1 MHLIGYFCMLFAM
14 LASLVLAG
22 AALFAA
28 WTGRP
33 ELARLCEKGHLAA
46 AALMTAASAVLLQ
59 ALVVRDFSFQYV
71 ASYTDTFL
79 PMFYT
84 VTAFWAGQAGSL
96 LFWAWCVALMGV
108 VFMGSRAYAELAPA
122 TRAWYWVMFLSVQAF
137 FLVLLTGPANPFLAL
152 APAAAEGN
160 GLNPLLRNPG
170 MIFHPPLLF
179 LGYAGFTIPACLGL
193 ASWVAAEPRPWLA
206 AGRPWALVS
215 WIFLTAGIALGGW
228 WSYMELGWG
237 GYWAWD
243 PVENASL
250 IPWLSA
256 TAFLHTALIED
267 RRGALPRTNLFLMAL
282 TLLLCFFATYLVR
295 SGIIESLHAFG
306 SGGMDVPLV
315 SFLLLG
321 LGATV
326 LALGAGRDPSARQLS
341 GLASRQGVLVLAVWL
356 LLAIGA
362 VVMLGTM
369 WPVLSKLWSS
379 NPVGLGEGFYN
390 RVCLPLFALL
400 TLLLAVCPWLG
411 WKGGI
416 RHARWFFVVAG
427 VFLGAA
433 GVLYTQGVRLPVP
446 LLAAAAAVAV
456 VAGSAALLAAD
467 PAARVSR
474 PSWGALGTHLGLAL
488 VVLGIAVSGPYK
500 IETEATL
507 AKGRAVHLGSYT
519 LTLVDSTQTSSPAMA
534 VFTAR
539 IKVERFGQP
548 VGELTPERRMFR
560 GFDQPF
566 AEVST
571 IPGLGDEIYAT
582 VLAFE
587 RDGSAVAVKASVNPL
602 VNWIWI
608 GSTVMCLLP
617 LVGLRRRTRK
627 D

>member
-1 MHLIGYFCMLFAM
+1 MHLIGYFCLLFAM

-33 ELARLCEKGHLAA
+33 ELARACEKGHLAA

-71 ASYTDTFL
+71 ASYTDSLL

-108 VFMGSRAYAELAPA
+108 VFIGTRAYAELAPS
-122 TRAWYWVMFLSVQAF
+122 TRAWYWVLFLAVQAF

-193 ASWVAAEPRPWLA
+193 ASWVAAEPKPWLG

-295 SGIIESLHAFG
+295 SGIVESLHAFG

-321 LGATV
+321 LGVTV
-326 LALGAGRDPSARQLS
+326 LALGAGRDPGARQLS

-356 LLAIGA
+356 FLAIGA

-369 WPVLSKLWSS
+369 WPVLSKLWSE

-411 WKGGI
+411 WKGGF
-416 RHARWFFVVAG
+416 RHAKWFYVVAG

-446 LLAAAAAVAV
+446 LLAGAAALAVA
-456 VAGSAALLAAD
+456 AGSVALLAAD
-467 PAARVSR
+467 PAARASR
-474 PSWGALGTHLGLAL
+474 PSWGALGAHLGLAL

-519 LTLVDSTQTSSPAMA
+519 LTLVDSTSTSSPAMA

-566 AEVST
+566 SEVST

-617 LVGLRRRTRK
+617 LVGLRRRTSK

>member
-1 MHLIGYFCMLFAM
+1 MHLVGYFCLFFAM

-22 AALFAA
+22 SALLAA
-28 WTGRP
+28 WSGRP
-33 ELARLCEKGHLAA
+33 ELARFCEKGHLGAT
-46 AALMTAASAVLLQ
+46 ALLTAASAVLLK

-79 PMFYT
+79 PLFYA

-96 LFWAWCVALMGV
+96 LFWGWAVAVMGAL
-108 VFMGSRAYAELAPA
+108 FMGTRTYAELTPA
-122 TRAWYWVMFLSVQAF
+122 TRAWYWLLFLSVQAF
-137 FLVLLTGPANPFLAL
+137 FLVLLTGPATPFLSL
-152 APAAAEGN
+152 SPPSAEGN

-179 LGYAGFTIPACLGL
+179 LGYAGFTIPTCLGL
-193 ASWVAAEPRPWLA
+193 ASWAAAEPRSWLP
-206 AGRPWALVS
+206 AGRTWALVS
-215 WIFLTAGIALGGW
+215 WVFLTAGIVLGGW

-295 SGIIESLHAFG
+295 SGVIDSLHAFG
-306 SGGMDVPLV
+306 SGGVGGPLLT
-315 SFLLLG
+315 FLLLG
-321 LGATV
+321 LAATLLTLYAGANP
-326 LALGAGRDPSARQLS
+326 DARQLS

-362 VVMLGTM
+362 VVLLGTM
-369 WPVLSKLWSS
+369 WPVISRLWSQS
-379 NPVGLGEGFYN
+379 PVGLGEGFYN
-390 RVCLPLFALL
+390 RVCLPLFGLL
-400 TLLLAVCPWLG
+400 TLFLAVCPWLG
-411 WKGGI
+411 WKGGL
-416 RHARWFFVVAG
+416 RHAKWFYVVAG

-433 GVLYTQGVRLPVP
+433 GMLFTQGVRLPVP
-446 LLAAAAAVAV
+446 LLAAAAALAV
-456 VAGSAALLAAD
+456 LAGSAALWFAD
-467 PAARVSR
+467 PAVRATR
-474 PSWGALGTHLGLAL
+474 PTWAALGTHVGLAL
-488 VVLGIAVSGPYK
+488 VVLGIAISGPYK
-500 IETEATL
+500 TELETTL
-507 AKGRAVHLGSYT
+507 KKGEPARLGAYT
-519 LTLVDSTQTSSPAMA
+519 LTLADSAQTSGPAMA
-534 VFTAR
+534 VFQAR
-539 IKVERFGQP
+539 IRVEKDGKP
-548 VGELTPERRMFR
+548 VGELTPERRVYR

-571 IPGLGDEIYAT
+571 LPGLGDEIYAT

-587 RDGSAVAVKASVNPL
+587 RGGNTVSVKASVNPL

-608 GSTVMCLLP
+608 GGTVMCLLP
-617 LVGLRRRTRK
+617 FLGLTRRSRR

>member
-1 MHLIGYFCMLFAM
+1 MHLVGYFCLLFAM

-28 WTGRP
+28 WTRRP
-33 ELARLCEKGHLAA
+33 ELARFCEKGHLAA

-59 ALVVRDFSFQYV
+59 ALVARDFSFQYV

-79 PMFYT
+79 PLFYA

-108 VFMGSRAYAELAPA
+108 VFMGSRAYLELAPA
-122 TRAWYWVMFLSVQAF
+122 TRAWYWALFLAVQAF

-152 APAAAEGN
+152 TPVPAEGN

-193 ASWVAAEPRPWLA
+193 ACWAAAEPAPWLG
-206 AGRPWALVS
+206 AGRPWALAS
-215 WIFLTAGIALGGW
+215 WVFLTAGIALGGW

-256 TAFLHTALIED
+256 TAFLHTALIQD

-295 SGIIESLHAFG
+295 SGIIDSLHAFG

-321 LGATV
+321 LVVTV
-326 LALGAGRDPSARQLS
+326 LALYAGRAPDARPLS
-341 GLASRQGVLVLAVWL
+341 GLASRQGLLVLAVWL

-369 WPVLSKLWSS
+369 WPVISRLWSE

-411 WKGGI
+411 WKGGV
-416 RHARWFFVVAG
+416 RHARWFAVAAG
-427 VFLGAA
+427 VFLGAGA
-433 GVLYTQGVRLPVP
+433 VLFAQGVRLPVP
-446 LLAAAAAVAV
+446 LLAAAAALAVA
-456 VAGSAALLAAD
+456 AGSAALLAAD
-467 PAARVSR
+467 PAVRASR

-488 VVLGIAVSGPYK
+488 AVLGIAVSGPYK
-500 IETEATL
+500 IETEASL
-507 AKGRAVHLGSYT
+507 RRGEPLRLGAYELT
-519 LTLVDSTQTSSPAMA
+519 LTDSTQTSGPAMA
-534 VFTAR
+534 VFQAR
-539 IKVERFGQP
+539 IAVEKDGRR
-548 VGELTPERRMFR
+548 VGELLPERRMYR

-566 AEVST
+566 AEVSV

-582 VLAFE
+582 VLGFE

-608 GSTVMCLLP
+608 GCTVMCLLP
-617 LVGLRRRTRK
+617 LVGLNRRSRR

>member
-1 MHLIGYFCMLFAM
+1 MHLVGYFCLLAAM
-14 LASLVLAG
+14 LASLVMAG

-28 WTGRP
+28 WGDRP
-33 ELARLCEKGHLAA
+33 ELARFCEKGQLAA
-46 AALMTAASAVLLQ
+46 AALMTLASGVLLK
-59 ALVVRDFSFQYV
+59 ALVARDFSFQYV
-71 ASYTDTFL
+71 ASYTDSLL

-84 VTAFWAGQAGSL
+84 VTAFWAGQAGSM

-108 VFMGSRAYAELAPA
+108 VFMGTRAYDGLAPS
-122 TRAWYWVMFLSVQAF
+122 TRAWYWLLFLSVQAF
-137 FLVLLTGPANPFLAL
+137 FLVLLTGPANPFLTL
-152 APAAAEGN
+152 SPAAVEGT

-193 ASWVAAEPRPWLA
+193 ASWAAAEPTPWLG

-215 WIFLTAGIALGGW
+215 WVFLTAGIVLGGW

-267 RRGALPRTNLFLMAL
+267 RRGALQRTNLFLMAL

-295 SGIIESLHAFG
+295 SGVIDSLHAFG

-321 LGATV
+321 LGASI
-326 LALGAGRDPSARQLS
+326 LALYAGEQPGARQLS
-341 GLASRQGVLVLAVWL
+341 GLASRQGLLVMAVWL
-356 LLAIGA
+356 LLAIGG

-369 WPVLSKLWSS
+369 WPVISKLWSA
-379 NPVGLGEGFYN
+379 NPVGLGEKFYN
-390 RVCLPLFALL
+390 KVCLPLFGLL
-400 TLLLAVCPWLG
+400 ALLLAVCPWLG

-416 RHARWFFVVAG
+416 RHAKWFYVVAG

-433 GVLYTQGVRLPVP
+433 GMLFAQGVRLPLP
-446 LLAAAAAVAV
+446 LLAGAAALAVA
-456 VAGSAALLAAD
+456 AGTVALLAAD
-467 PAARVSR
+467 PAVRASR

-488 VVLGIAVSGPYK
+488 VILGVAVSGPYK
-500 IETEATL
+500 VETEATL
-507 AKGRAVHLGSYT
+507 GKGQPVHLGGYILT
-519 LTLVDSTQTSSPAMA
+519 LTDSKQTSSPAMA
-534 VFTAR
+534 VFEAR
-539 IKVERFGQP
+539 IKVEKDGKP
-548 VGELTPERRMFR
+548 VGELTPERRMYR
-560 GFDQPF
+560 GFEQPF

-582 VLAFE
+582 VLAFD
-587 RDGSAVAVKASVNPL
+587 RSGDNVAIKASVNPL

-608 GSTVMCLLP
+608 GGTVMCLLP
-617 LVGLRRRTRK
+617 FLGLNRRSRK

>member
-1 MHLIGYFCMLFAM
+1 MHLVGYFSLLFAM
-14 LASLVLAG
+14 LASLILAG
-22 AALFAA
+22 LALYAA
-28 WTGRP
+28 WSDRP
-33 ELARLCEKGHLAA
+33 GLAAACEKGHLAA
-46 AALMTAASAVLLQ
+46 AALMTAASAVLLK

-79 PMFYT
+79 PLFYA

-96 LFWAWCVALMGV
+96 LFWAWTVALMGA
-108 VFMGSRAYAELAPA
+108 VFMGTRAYAELAPA
-122 TRAWYWVMFLSVQAF
+122 TKAWYWVLFLSVQAF

-152 APAAAEGN
+152 SPPAAEGN

-193 ASWVAAEPRPWLA
+193 ASWAAAEPRPWLG
-206 AGRPWALVS
+206 AGRTWALVS
-215 WIFLTAGIALGGW
+215 WVFLTAGIVLGGW

-267 RRGALPRTNLFLMAL
+267 RRGALHRTNLFLMSL

-321 LGATV
+321 LGAT
-326 LALGAGRDPSARQLS
+326 LLTLYAGQAPGARQLS
-341 GLASRQGVLVLAVWL
+341 GLASRQGVLVMAVWL

-369 WPVLSKLWSS
+369 WPVISKLWSD

-400 TLLLAVCPWLG
+400 ALFLAVCPWLG

-416 RHARWFFVVAG
+416 RHKSWFWTIVG
-427 VFLGAA
+427 VFAA
-433 GVLYTQGVRLPVP
+433 AAALLFSLGVRLPVP
-446 LLAAAAAVAV
+446 LLAAAAALAV
-456 VAGSAALLAAD
+456 IAGVAALLLAD
-467 PAARVSR
+467 PAARAAR
-474 PSWGALGTHLGLAL
+474 PTWGALGTHLGLAL
-488 VVLGIAVSGPYK
+488 VVLGIAISGPYK
-500 IETEATL
+500 VETEVTL
-507 AKGRAVHLGSYT
+507 KKGEPVHLGAYA
-519 LTLVDSTQTSSPAMA
+519 LTLEDSFQTSSPAMA
-534 VFTAR
+534 VFQAK
-539 IKVERFGQP
+539 IKVEKDGKP
-548 VGELTPERRMFR
+548 VGELTPERRMYR

-571 IPGLGDEIYAT
+571 IPGLGDEVYAT

-587 RDGSAVAVKASVNPL
+587 RDGSAAVVKASVNPL

-608 GSTVMCLLP
+608 GGTIMCLLP
-617 LVGLRRRTRK
+617 FVGLNRRSHAE
-627 D
+627 

>member
-1 MHLIGYFCMLFAM
+1 MHLVGYFCLLFAM

-28 WTGRP
+28 WTDRP

-46 AALMTAASAVLLQ
+46 AALMTAASAVLLN
-59 ALVVRDFSFQYV
+59 ALVARDFSFQYV
-71 ASYTDTFL
+71 ASYTDSLL
-79 PMFYT
+79 PMFYA
-84 VTAFWAGQAGSL
+84 VTAFWAGQAGSM
-96 LFWAWCVALMGV
+96 LFWAWCVALMGA
-108 VFMGSRAYAELAPA
+108 VFMGTRAYAGLAPA
-122 TRAWYWVMFLSVQAF
+122 TRAWYWALFLSVQAF

-152 APAAAEGN
+152 SPASAEGN

-193 ASWVAAEPRPWLA
+193 ASWAASEPTPWLG

-215 WIFLTAGIALGGW
+215 WVLLTAGIALGGW

-295 SGIIESLHAFG
+295 SGIIDSLHAFG

-315 SFLLLG
+315 SFLVLG
-321 LGATV
+321 LAASLLT
-326 LALGAGRDPSARQLS
+326 LYAGQDPSARQLS

-369 WPVLSKLWSS
+369 WPVISKLWSAS
-379 NPVGLGEGFYN
+379 PVGLDAGFYN
-390 RVCLPLFALL
+390 KVCLPLFALL
-400 TLLLAVCPWLG
+400 ALFLAVCPWLG

-416 RHARWFFVVAG
+416 HHAKWFYVVVG
-427 VFLGAA
+427 VFLGSA
-433 GVLYTQGVRLPVP
+433 GVLFKQGVRLPVP
-446 LLAAAAAVAV
+446 LLAGAAALAVA
-456 VAGSAALLAAD
+456 AGAVALLAAD
-467 PAARVSR
+467 PAARRSR

-488 VVLGIAVSGPYK
+488 VVLGVAVSGPYK
-500 IETEATL
+500 TETEATL
-507 AKGRAVHLGSYT
+507 TLDQPIHLGFYT
-519 LTLVDSTQTSSPAMA
+519 LTLKGSSQTSSPAMA
-534 VFTAR
+534 VFQAR
-539 IKVERFGQP
+539 IKVERNGKP
-548 VGELTPERRMFR
+548 VGELTPERRMYR
-560 GFDQPF
+560 GFEQPF

-582 VLAFE
+582 VLAFQP
-587 RDGSAVAVKASVNPL
+587 DGKAVAVKASVNPL

-617 LVGLRRRTRK
+617 FLGLTRRKQK

>member
-1 MHLIGYFCMLFAM
+1 MHVVGYFCLFFAM
-14 LASLVLAG
+14 LASLVMAG
-22 AALFAA
+22 TALWAA
-28 WTGRP
+28 WSDRP
-33 ELARLCEKGHLAA
+33 ELARFCEKGHLAA
-46 AALMTAASAVLLQ
+46 AALLTAAGAVLLK
-59 ALVVRDFSFQYV
+59 ALVARDFTFQYV
-71 ASYTDTFL
+71 ASYTDSLL
-79 PMFYT
+79 PLFYA
-84 VTAFWAGQAGSL
+84 VTAFWAGQAGSM
-96 LFWAWCVALMGV
+96 LFWAWAVALMGA
-108 VFMGSRAYAELAPA
+108 VFTGTRAYAGLAPA
-122 TRAWYWVMFLSVQAF
+122 TRAWYWLLFLSVQAF

-152 APAAAEGN
+152 SPAPVEGN

-206 AGRPWALVS
+206 AGRPWTLVS
-215 WIFLTAGIALGGW
+215 WVFLTAGIVLGGW

-267 RRGALPRTNLFLMAL
+267 RRGALHRTNLFLMAL

-295 SGIIESLHAFG
+295 SGIIDSLHAFG

-321 LGATV
+321 LAATLLV
-326 LALGAGRDPSARQLS
+326 LHARGDSGARQLS

-369 WPVLSKLWSS
+369 WPVISKLWSA

-400 TLLLAVCPWLG
+400 ALLLALCPWLG

-416 RHARWFFVVAG
+416 RHSRWFAVVAG

-433 GVLYTQGVRLPVP
+433 GLLFVQGVRLPVP
-446 LLAAAAAVAV
+446 MLAAASSLAVL
-456 VAGSAALLAAD
+456 AGTAALLAAD
-467 PAARVSR
+467 PAVRAAR
-474 PSWGALGTHLGLAL
+474 PSWAALGTHVGLAL
-488 VVLGIAVSGPYK
+488 VVLGVAVSGPYK
-500 IETEATL
+500 VETEATL
-507 AKGRAVHLGSYT
+507 AKGEPMQLGAYSLT
-519 LTLVDSTQTSSPAMA
+519 LTDSKSTSSPAMA
-534 VFTAR
+534 VFQAF
-539 IKVERFGQP
+539 IKVEKDGRP
-548 VGELTPERRMFR
+548 VGELTPERRMYR
-560 GFDQPF
+560 GFEQPF

-587 RDGSAVAVKASVNPL
+587 RDGNTVAVKASVNPL

-608 GSTVMCLLP
+608 GGTVMCLLP
-617 LVGLRRRTRK
+617 FVGLNRRSRK